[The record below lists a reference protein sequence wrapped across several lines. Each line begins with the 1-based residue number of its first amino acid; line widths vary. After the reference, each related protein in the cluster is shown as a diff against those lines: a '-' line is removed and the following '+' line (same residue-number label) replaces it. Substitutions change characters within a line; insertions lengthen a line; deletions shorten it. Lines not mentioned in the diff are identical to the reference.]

1 MKKAFLILVFLCS
14 IVLNAQTIYTPQ
26 KEFIFFVKYQSETD
40 NDSCYISMWAT
51 EKTWEFDSKQHELVY
66 AYHNV
71 SDGLVEK
78 WPYQTSEITGIIEN
92 QKTIWMHPPRSEKLS
107 ILEYFPFPEIE
118 FPIKCGKKYNRS
130 FIGNID
136 FLEQFGV
143 IRYKM
148 RINCDGDNTIVSGHT
163 KNRFGNWTVQ
173 YTYNN
178 QNGFTNM
185 KFSFNNIQI
194 SFDLV
199 EVIEHLK

>member
-1 MKKAFLILVFLCS
+1 MKKVFLIALFLSS
-14 IVLNAQTIYTPQ
+14 ISMNAQTIYKPN
-26 KEFIFFVKYQSETD
+26 KEFVFLAKYLTD
-40 NDSCYISMWAT
+40 TAKDSCYISMWAT
-51 EKTWEFDSKQHELVY
+51 ENIWKFDSKQQEFVY

-71 SDGLVEK
+71 SDSLVEK
-78 WPYQTSEITGIIEN
+78 WPYQITETTGIIED
-92 QKTIWMHPPRSEKLS
+92 QKTIWMHPPRSDKFS

-130 FIGNID
+130 FVGNID

-148 RINCDGDNTIVSGHT
+148 RINCDGDNTIVSGRA

-178 QNGFTNM
+178 QNGFTDM